1 MSHEYEQSITF
12 TETDYGYDYS
22 YDNENGFLYIAPIPE
37 FFTKEFKGL
46 YYEGVSYSWDEIDY
60 RMGVEYSPSV
70 PEPADA
76 GFIGAILVGIF
87 VAFCYFKNKKGK

>member
-12 TETDYGYDYS
+12 AETDYGYDYS

-70 PEPADA
+70 PEPSFYGLVL
-76 GFIGAILVGIF
+76 GFLLLTLTLINRR
-87 VAFCYFKNKKGK
+87 K

>member
-1 MSHEYEQSITF
+1 MSHEYQDRDLPITYI
-12 TETDYGYDYS
+12 ETDYGYDYS

-70 PEPADA
+70 PEPSSF
-76 GFIGAILVGIF
+76 GLFIGIAVLSFLTI
-87 VAFCYFKNKKGK
+87 NKLRRK

>member
-12 TETDYGYDYS
+12 AETDYGYDYS

-60 RMGVEYSPSV
+60 RMGVEYNPSV
-70 PEPADA
+70 PEPSFYGLVL
-76 GFIGAILVGIF
+76 GFLLLTLTLINRR
-87 VAFCYFKNKKGK
+87 K

>member
-12 TETDYGYDYS
+12 TETDYGYDYG
-22 YDNENGFLYIAPIPE
+22 YDNQNGFLYIAPIPE

-70 PEPADA
+70 PEPSFYGLVL
-76 GFIGAILVGIF
+76 GFLLLTLTLINRR
-87 VAFCYFKNKKGK
+87 K